1 MVIRLVRMR
10 FRSEEVERFLALYDR
25 AYPVIVKQ
33 PGCHSVQLVREVND
47 PTAFATW
54 SVWNDEASLDAYRRS
69 AFFRNFSFWPEVKAL
84 FRLPAEAV
92 SFKEMHHGRTET
104 RR

>member
-69 AFFRNFSFWPEVKAL
+69 PFFRSFWQEVKAL
-84 FRLPAEAV
+84 FRAPAEAV
-92 SFKEMHHGRTET
+92 SFEEIEH
-104 RR
+104 